1 MISDYLY
8 LLLIVSVILYIIYLI
23 YLSYEYRKNDQIED
37 FTITY
42 PNLIN
47 IANTYYSN
55 GNSGLQNTA
64 IMNANTINNK
74 FETSYNDLLMEI
86 NNRDITRDSI
96 KNINLN
102 IKTNLNLKNSNQ
114 VKNSQQTLIPQ
125 TKQFPIDKLIKTIK
139 SKYNSQYISTFSN
152 DIKKYGILVNDK
164 CLTVNGLCKEDFCLL
179 DCQNN
184 LYTSDSQ
191 KFSTERIN
199 SDADAASIMNIPID
213 KISSK
218 NIYPFNI
225 FKSSVNDKCLN
236 ITNDGITVENCNIN
250 NIKQQWEISP
260 DENICVLK

>member
-8 LLLIVSVILYIIYLI
+8 LFLIIFVILSIIYLI
-23 YLSYEYRKNDQIED
+23 YYSYENRKNDEIEF

-42 PNLIN
+42 PNLID
-47 IANTYYSN
+47 IANNLENNSISN
-55 GNSGLQNTA
+55 SA
-64 IMNANTINNK
+64 MEEANIINNK
-74 FETSYNDLLMEI
+74 FEISYNDLLREI
-86 NNRDITRDSI
+86 NNRDITRDNI
-96 KNINLN
+96 KNLNLN
-102 IKTNLNLKNSNQ
+102 VKTNLDLQNSNQ
-114 VKNSQQTLIPQ
+114 IKNMQQKLIPQ
-125 TKQFPIDKLIKTIK
+125 VKQFPIDKLIKTIK

-152 DIKKYGILVNDK
+152 DMKKYGIIVNDK

-191 KFSTERIN
+191 KFTTERIN
-199 SDADAASIMNIPID
+199 SDVDAAAIMNIPIN

-218 NIYPFNI
+218 NVYPFNI

>member
-8 LLLIVSVILYIIYLI
+8 LFLIIFVILSIIYLI
-23 YLSYEYRKNDQIED
+23 YYSYENRKNDEIEF

-42 PNLIN
+42 PNLID
-47 IANTYYSN
+47 IANNLENNSISN
-55 GNSGLQNTA
+55 SA
-64 IMNANTINNK
+64 MEEANIINNK
-74 FETSYNDLLMEI
+74 FEISYNDLLREI
-86 NNRDITRDSI
+86 NNRDITRDNI
-96 KNINLN
+96 KNLNLN
-102 IKTNLNLKNSNQ
+102 VKTNLDLQNSNQ
-114 VKNSQQTLIPQ
+114 IKNMQQKLIPQ
-125 TKQFPIDKLIKTIK
+125 VKQFPIDKLIKTIK

-152 DIKKYGILVNDK
+152 DMKKYGIIVNDK

-191 KFSTERIN
+191 KFTTERIN
-199 SDADAASIMNIPID
+199 SDVDAAAIMNIPIN

-218 NIYPFNI
+218 NVYPFNI

-250 NIKQQWEISP
+250 NIRQQWEISP